1 MAKAPRVVIWRAR
14 RVCGK
19 GRVESLV
26 ETAVERLRQLVTS
39 PRTER
44 FILVLIIINAIT
56 LGLETSPWVMARA
69 GPVLEWLDT
78 AVLAIFVIEV
88 AARIAVH
95 RAAFFRDP
103 WSLFDFTVVAI
114 ALVPAAGPFSVLRAL
129 RILRVLRMITLVPS
143 LRRVVGALISALP
156 GMGSITL
163 LLGLIFY
170 VASVMATKL
179 YGADFP
185 QWFGSIPASA
195 YSLFQIMT
203 LESWSMG
210 IVRPVM
216 EVHPYAW
223 MFFVPF
229 ILCTTFTMLNL
240 FIGIV
245 VNAMQS
251 EHEDEA
257 KAERHKLEADLVQAS
272 EERQQA
278 HAEDMADMAA
288 LRGEI
293 AQLKQAIGDLAER
306 LPARG

>member
-1 MAKAPRVVIWRAR
+1 MD
-14 RVCGK
+14 
-19 GRVESLV
+19 
-26 ETAVERLRQLVTS
+26 RLRQIVTS

-44 FILVLIIINAIT
+44 FILALIIVTAIT
-56 LGLETSPWVMARA
+56 LGLETSPWVMDRI
-69 GPVLEWLDT
+69 GPMLLVLDKV
-78 AVLAIFVIEV
+78 VLAIFVIEV
-88 AARIAVH
+88 VARIAVH
-95 RAAFFRDP
+95 RLAFFKDP
-103 WSLFDFTVVAI
+103 WSLFDFGVVAI

-129 RILRVLRMITLVPS
+129 RILRVLRMITIVPS
-143 LRRVVGALISALP
+143 LKRVVGALISALP
-156 GMGSITL
+156 GMGSIVL
-163 LLGLIFY
+163 LMGLIFY

-179 YGADFP
+179 FGADFP

-245 VNAMQS
+245 VNAMQA
-251 EHEDEA
+251 EHEEEA
-257 KAERHKLEADLVQAS
+257 RAERPQLEADLRQAS
-272 EERQQA
+272 EERQQV
-278 HAEDMADMAA
+278 HAEEMADMAA
-288 LRGEI
+288 LRAEI
-293 AQLKQAIGDLAER
+293 AELRNAMTDLTAG
-306 LPARG
+306 LARRPG

>member
-1 MAKAPRVVIWRAR
+1 MQ
-14 RVCGK
+14 
-19 GRVESLV
+19 
-26 ETAVERLRQLVTS
+26 RLRQLVTS

-44 FILVLIIINAIT
+44 LILALIIVNAIT
-56 LGLETSPWVMARA
+56 LGLETSPWVMARFGA
-69 GPVLEWLDT
+69 GLVWLDKAIL
-78 AVLAIFVIEV
+78 AVFVIEV
-88 AARIAVH
+88 LARIVVH

-114 ALVPAAGPFSVLRAL
+114 ALVPAAGAFSVLRAL

-179 YGADFP
+179 FGADFP

-195 YSLFQIMT
+195 YSLFQVMT

-216 EVHPYAW
+216 EIHPYAW
-223 MFFVPF
+223 LFFVPF
-229 ILCTTFTMLNL
+229 ILSTTFTMLNL

-251 EHEDEA
+251 EHEEEA
-257 KAERHKLEADLVQAS
+257 KAERQKLEADLRQAS
-272 EERQQA
+272 EERQQV
-278 HAEDMADMAA
+278 HAEEAADLAA
-288 LRGEI
+288 LRVEI
-293 AQLKQAIGDLAER
+293 AELRRSIGELAAA
-306 LPARG
+306 LPSAGGQTRG